1 MKVASNEDIMI
12 LRVKIR
18 VKLIIILYI
27 QLMCLAPFFEV
38 LGKKRIIKKVKEEDT
53 KRADTKQIE
62 NETFFF
68 RY

>member
-27 QLMCLAPFFEV
+27 QLMCPPFFEV

-53 KRADTKQIE
+53 KRANTKQIE

-68 RY
+68 KY

>member
-27 QLMCLAPFFEV
+27 QLMCPTFFEV
-38 LGKKRIIKKVKEEDT
+38 LEKKRIIKKVKEEDT
-53 KRADTKQIE
+53 KKGKYKT
-62 NETFFF
+62 N
-68 RY
+68 